1 MPLSHAAVAQ
11 LNDLRQHQRRL
22 LFGAG
27 ALITLLLLATML
39 ASLLADARDVHLRH
53 QREFHL
59 AKEAVDY
66 YLGRRDRAYASAINA
81 HDALWT
87 TQRPALVQR
96 GRALARRFIRQG
108 EQLVVTAEGK
118 NALPWLVLGR
128 HTETMDPALL
138 AAYLGMLHEYSA
150 FTATTVT
157 AVQSGPE
164 LFMYAYE
171 PAGRLFAVT
180 GVASEAELLQRLQ
193 VSTRAQA
200 LQILISHDYR
210 VAGIHPCRGPIQYPD
225 EEGRLRNFVDLNP
238 VTHQPALVGI
248 QTQASEGDAYFR
260 RVTFDSLER
269 IQQRMTASTKG
280 AFLVIDRKGRT
291 LMSSGKTPAA
301 AAALQRMIPA
311 ALPADGQPL
320 HLRAGGTF
328 MDASQLQ
335 GIDWRLL
342 HFYTWEELL
351 AVNGWKVWLKAAAT
365 LSMSAILWTVLLLLD
380 RRVFTPA
387 LLNTARVYES
397 QALSRIIIDTTP
409 IGLCLL
415 DAADASALAENA
427 VAGSLAAPVADASI
441 PLYAQ
446 LVAQVRGKAGQGQ
459 QVLHWVHQGM
469 RLEVSMAPA
478 TYRGR
483 AVWVCALHDVTTQHE
498 LQRSLQQARVDSE
511 HARLQAESASRAKS
525 VFVATMSHEIRTP
538 LNGVLGHLELLSR
551 SQMCSAQQE
560 HVNRIQLS
568 ANLLMGTISDVLD
581 FSRIEAGQ
589 LDIDPTPFALR
600 GLVEQVALLYAPVAQ
615 RKGIELLYRIDPSL
629 HTDYVADA
637 HRIGQVLNNLVS
649 NAIKFTEHGRVVISI
664 LAARSAADPRQ
675 RLRFKVEDSGIG
687 ITEAQLQRLFEPF
700 LQADSSISRRYGGS
714 GLGLALCQQ
723 LAGLLG
729 GRVEAVSMLGHGSVF
744 TLEVPVEPVP
754 AAQPRAQP
762 LAAISVTLLS
772 ARAEWRDEF
781 GGLLSALGANVRVID
796 TPAAWPAGAQAEL
809 LLVCGAREGWSEA
822 EEAPLRQVHAR
833 VLRALPG
840 GPLVAR
846 QGDGEVLLSCYAS
859 DALVAAIGRRG
870 LPMPAPAA
878 RSTAPAS
885 GMPMSAGGRIL
896 LAEDN
901 PVNREL
907 IQWQLEELGYRVDAA
922 PGAMEALAQWCPGT
936 HVAVLTD
943 INMPGM
949 NGYDLALA
957 LQQRGQTPPILAI
970 TASALPA
977 DRERCRAAGISEL
990 LLKPVG
996 LDVLEATL
1004 ARHLVSSQRP
1014 LEAPSAGAGDDARDR
1029 QRRSKMRELFVSTTA
1044 EDIAGITEALA
1055 RQDAA
1060 ELIGRLHSLA
1070 GALLMMAERD
1080 TAQVCVGLEQALL
1093 QQPAPVPHAAIEALL
1108 RTLESLLERYACR
1121 SGGGPAQPDC
1131 KPLNIDPARRRAP

>member
-1 MPLSHAAVAQ
+1 MPLSHAAAAQ
-11 LNDLRQHQRRL
+11 LNNLRRYQRRL

-87 TQRPALVQR
+87 TQRALLEQR
-96 GRALARRFIRQG
+96 GKPLTQVFTRQG
-108 EQLVVTAEGK
+108 EQMTVTADGK
-118 NALPWLVLGR
+118 GAMPWLVLGR

-164 LFMYAYE
+164 FFMYAYE

-180 GVASEAELLQRLQ
+180 GVADEAELLQRLQ

-200 LQILISHDYR
+200 LQILISHDHR

-238 VTHQPALVGI
+238 VTHKRALVGI
-248 QTQASEGDAYFR
+248 QTQAVDGDAYFR

-269 IQQRMTASTKG
+269 IQQRVAASTNG
-280 AFLVIDRKGRT
+280 AFVIIDRKGRT
-291 LMSSGKTPAA
+291 LMSSGTIPPA
-301 AAALQRMIPA
+301 AAALQRLIPD
-311 ALPADGQPL
+311 ALPDDGQPV

-328 MDASQLQ
+328 MDASQMQ

-342 HFYTWEELL
+342 HFYTWDELL
-351 AVNGWKVWLKAAAT
+351 AVSGCKVWLKAAAT
-365 LSMSAILWTVLLLLD
+365 LLMSAILWTVLLLLD

-387 LLNTARVYES
+387 LRNTARVYES

-415 DAADASALAENA
+415 DAGDATALAENA
-427 VAGSLAAPVADASI
+427 VARSLAAPVADAPSS
-441 PLYAQ
+441 LYAQ
-446 LVAQVRGKAGQGQ
+446 LVAQVRGKATQGQ
-459 QVLHWVHQGM
+459 QVLRWMHQEVQ
-469 RLEVSMAPA
+469 LEVSMAPA
-478 TYRGR
+478 SYHGR

-498 LQRSLQQARVDSE
+498 LQHSLQQARMDSE
-511 HARLQAESASRAKS
+511 NARLQAESASRAKS

-560 HVNRIQLS
+560 HVNRIRLS

-589 LDIDPTPFALR
+589 LDIDPTPFTLR
-600 GLVEQVALLYAPVAQ
+600 GLVEQVALLYAPIAEG
-615 RKGIELLYRIDPSL
+615 KGIELLYRIDPAL

-637 HRIGQVLNNLVS
+637 HRIGQILNNLVS
-649 NAIKFTEHGRVVISI
+649 NAIKFTDRGRVVIRI
-664 LAARSAADPRQ
+664 LRAGVAADPRQ
-675 RLRFKVEDSGIG
+675 RLRFQVEDSGIG
-687 ITEAQLQRLFEPF
+687 IGEEQLQRLFEPF

-729 GRVEAVSMLGHGSVF
+729 GRVEAISMPGHGSVF
-744 TLEVPVEPVP
+744 VLEVPVEPVP
-754 AAQPRAQP
+754 ATQPRPQP
-762 LAAISVTLLS
+762 LAAISATLLS

-781 GGLLSALGANVRVID
+781 GGLLSALGASVRVID
-796 TPAAWPAGAQAEL
+796 HPGAWPAGASADL

-822 EEAPLRQVHAR
+822 DEASVRHAHAR
-833 VLRALPG
+833 LLRALPN
-840 GPLVAR
+840 GPLLAEPVAAEWR
-846 QGDGEVLLSCYAS
+846 LSCYAS
-859 DALVAAIGRRG
+859 DALVATIAQRG
-870 LPMPAPAA
+870 MPAPVAA
-878 RSTAPAS
+878 VPSVAAAGAPL
-885 GMPMSAGGRIL
+885 PDRGRIL

-907 IQWQLEELGYRVDAA
+907 IQWQLEELGYRVDAV
-922 PGAMEALAQWCPGT
+922 PGAVEALATWCPDAY
-936 HVAVLTD
+936 VAVLTD

-949 NGYDLALA
+949 NGYDLAVA
-957 LQQRGQTPPILAI
+957 LRQRGHIPPILAI
-970 TASALPA
+970 TASALPS
-977 DRERCRAAGISEL
+977 DRERCRAAGISGL

-1004 ARHLVSSQRP
+1004 ARHLAPQPAPLATPVS
-1014 LEAPSAGAGDDARDR
+1014 APAGDARD
-1029 QRRSKMRELFVSTTA
+1029 QHRREQMRDLFVTTSRA
-1044 EDIAGITEALA
+1044 DIAGLIQALA

-1060 ELIGRLHSLA
+1060 ELIRRLHSLA
-1070 GALLMMAERD
+1070 GSLLMMGERD
-1080 TAQVCVGLEQALL
+1080 TAQACVSLEQGLL
-1093 QQPAPVPHAAIEALL
+1093 QHPAPVPDTGIATLLQTLATLLARYECLPNRGPLAAPG
-1108 RTLESLLERYACR
+1108 R
-1121 SGGGPAQPDC
+1121 PDC
-1131 KPLNIDPARRRAP
+1131 K